1 MMAHTAAGEHGDW
14 MWDRLSIIL
23 HGSPLALPPPRA
35 ELSYVDVRHYL
46 NQSPASITFLPQ
58 RQL

>member
-1 MMAHTAAGEHGDW
+1 MMAHTVAAEHDDW

-35 ELSYVDVRHYL
+35 EVSYVDVRHYL
-46 NQSPASITFLPQ
+46 NQIRTAAVLG
-58 RQL
+58 